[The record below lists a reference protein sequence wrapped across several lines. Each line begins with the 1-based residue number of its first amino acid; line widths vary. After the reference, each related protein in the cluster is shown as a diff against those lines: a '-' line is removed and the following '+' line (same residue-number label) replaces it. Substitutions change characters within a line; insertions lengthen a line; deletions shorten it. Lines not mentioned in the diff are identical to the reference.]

1 MGSFRKNRF
10 YLLIL
15 MMKTPNFDSKSHTP
29 SKFGENV
36 RRSAKMCEFRK
47 NDRKCNEK
55 KMRKNIYICYF
66 FQNLKSCKLKV
77 RTLQK
82 QRFRCHT
89 SLQESHTEQKWR
101 ALQPWT
107 HKICKKSVFCST
119 GHPQLDHIAC
129 LLRSDF
135 GISTQTNGLMKRS
148 GPNEGQQY

>member
-1 MGSFRKNRF
+1 MQWGTNKYRTGKETFYKINIFYVHRECRFTSKLVQKSIRTRSFRKKRF

-55 KMRKNIYICYF
+55 KCEKNIYYF

-77 RTLQK
+77 STLQK
-82 QRFRCHT
+82 QRFGTPRGWGKSQRD
-89 SLQESHTEQKWR
+89 SL
-101 ALQPWT
+101 
-107 HKICKKSVFCST
+107 
-119 GHPQLDHIAC
+119 
-129 LLRSDF
+129 
-135 GISTQTNGLMKRS
+135 
-148 GPNEGQQY
+148 